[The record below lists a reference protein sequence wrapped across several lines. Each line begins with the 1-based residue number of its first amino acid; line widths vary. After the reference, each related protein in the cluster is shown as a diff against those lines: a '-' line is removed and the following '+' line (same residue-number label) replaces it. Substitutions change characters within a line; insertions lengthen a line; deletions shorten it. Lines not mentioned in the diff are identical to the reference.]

1 MSDDGVYRGPTHDP
15 SIGVA
20 LSGGGHRSAL
30 FGVGALFYLVS
41 SNRAK
46 SIRTIASVS
55 GGSYT
60 NARAQLLEGGI
71 HNADSR
77 RFIEHFRPFAAGT
90 TRSSPVTEVLT
101 LPAVLASLAIVVL
114 IWQPVPFV
122 TSPQLQAWS
131 RWIAL
136 AVLVVLVLLVPRLG
150 RLMARRTWD
159 KLFDDVVANGRLGP
173 DIERQLVP
181 LSPGGRR
188 TDLRYRRKS
197 DRSDAAK
204 ATPTLAHHVY
214 CTAELS
220 YGRFLYMTNR
230 LVFHPRLGHAS
241 PGEYSLRQAVDASAA
256 IPLVFAPVKIR
267 TEPFLTAPQDTP
279 RFLLGVDGGIRDTLA
294 TEWFRPEPNS
304 DRPPQVGDPR
314 TEPEDVVLVVDG
326 SAPIRDQRYLPRSTF
341 AWARRTVPVVWW
353 MKAHARSIRLGF
365 SNWDRRN
372 LERLRRDPTDG
383 MIGLSIG
390 DTPYWGNVSPDQH
403 QELAKCSVD
412 WRNIVRE
419 NGAVTARPRRLSD
432 RQVHALM
439 YHGYVMAYRAVTD
452 ADSGIAPSPS
462 DGLVAY
468 QAFCEMWALDD

>member
-1 MSDDGVYRGPTHDP
+1 MKP

-41 SNRAK
+41 SQRAG
-46 SIRTIASVS
+46 SIRTVASVS

-60 NARAQLLEGGI
+60 NARTQLLEGGI
-71 HNADSR
+71 QNADSR
-77 RFIEHFRPFAAGT
+77 RFIEHFRPFVTGP
-90 TRSSPVTEVLT
+90 TRASPVTEVVT
-101 LPAVLASLAIVVL
+101 VPAILGILAIVV
-114 IWQPVPFV
+114 IFWQPLPFV
-122 TSPQLQAWS
+122 SSPPIQRWS

-136 AVLVVLVLLVPRLG
+136 AVLLLLVLLVPRLG
-150 RLMARRTWD
+150 RLMARRTWH
-159 KLFDDVVANGRLGP
+159 KLFHDVVANGRLGR
-173 DIERQLVP
+173 DIERELVP

-188 TDLRYRRKS
+188 TDLRYRSKS
-197 DRSDAAK
+197 AMSDAAK
-204 ATPTLAHHVY
+204 ATPTPTHHVY
-214 CTAELS
+214 CTTELS
-220 YGRFLYMTNR
+220 YGRFVYMTNR
-230 LVFHPRLGHAS
+230 LVFHPRLGRAS
-241 PGEYSLRQAVDASAA
+241 PGEYSLRQAVDASTA

-267 TEPFLTAPQDTP
+267 TEPFLSASQDTP
-279 RFLLGVDGGIRDTLA
+279 KFVLCVDGGIRDTLA
-294 TEWFRPEPNS
+294 TEWFRPEMHRGRTPRF
-304 DRPPQVGDPR
+304 DDPR

-341 AWARRTVPVVWW
+341 AWGRRNVPLFWW
-353 MKAHARSIRLGF
+353 MKGHARSIRLAF

-372 LERLRRDPTDG
+372 LQQLQQDPSDG

-403 QELAKCSVD
+403 RELAKCSVD
-412 WRNIVRE
+412 WRKIVHE
-419 NGAVTARPRRLSD
+419 NGAVTARPRRLTA
-432 RQVHALM
+432 RRIHELM

-462 DGLVAY
+462 DRLVAY